1 MTIEEKLDYFMKVSV
16 NDSYEKSQIMFNEY
30 KAGIDKAFEHHKAE
44 ALVLAETYMRTEK
57 TAMKR
62 NLYKDF
68 SKQQNDIRRQLT
80 NKQEE
85 LKERLFSE
93 VVEAL
98 EKYKKTDDYNKLLV
112 KYIKDSLH
120 IAGDNEIEIFIDP
133 KDSDKLEYLT
143 KETGVQIKADKQSF
157 MGGMKAIIPS
167 KNIIID
173 NSFESKLELKKEN
186 FVISL

>member
-16 NDSYEKSQIMFNEY
+16 NGSYEKSQIMFNEY
-30 KAGIDKAFEHHKAE
+30 KAGIDKAFEEHKAE

-57 TAMKR
+57 TAIKR

-98 EKYKKTDDYNKLLV
+98 DEYKKTEDYTKLLV
-112 KYIKDSLH
+112 KYIKDSLL
-120 IAGDNEIEIFIDP
+120 IAGENEIEIFIDP
-133 KDSDKLEYLT
+133 NDSDKQEFLI
-143 KETGVQIKADKQSF
+143 KETGFPVKLDNQSF
-157 MGGMKAIIPS
+157 MGGMKAVIPS